1 MNKGW
6 VMSQSVSEFC
16 QLFEKLIKTDGKLT
30 TQMND
35 YGAISYCVL
44 MTSSV
49 KKNRSLCLTRSPS

>member
-1 MNKGW
+1 
-6 VMSQSVSEFC
+6 MSQSVSEFC
-16 QLFEKLIKTDGKLT
+16 RLFEKLIKTDGKLT